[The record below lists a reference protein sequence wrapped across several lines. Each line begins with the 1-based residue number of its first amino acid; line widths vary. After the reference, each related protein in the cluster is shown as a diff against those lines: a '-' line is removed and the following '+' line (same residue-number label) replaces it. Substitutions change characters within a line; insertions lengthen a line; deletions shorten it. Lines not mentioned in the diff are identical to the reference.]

1 MTQENNTHKPSSHKQ
16 IDNLPDLDDLV
27 KKIKHWGQELGFQ
40 AIGIT
45 DTDLSIAEQRFNHWL
60 EQQMHGDME
69 YMSRHGT
76 KRTRPAELENGTLSI
91 ISVRMDYFPED
102 PEQAIALLQQPQQ
115 GYIARYSLGRDYHKV
130 VRKRLQTLAKKL
142 EQEIGEF
149 GYRVFTDSAPVLE
162 KPLAEKAGIG
172 WIGKHSNVLQE
183 KTGSW
188 FFLGEIFTNLPLPVD
203 SPAINH
209 CGSCTRCMTACPT
222 QAIVEP
228 YVVDSRLCI
237 SYLTIESHSAIPEA
251 LRPLMGNRIYGC
263 DDCQLF
269 CPWNRFSQQ
278 TIESDYFARGD
289 LAAPQLLTLFLWTEA
304 EFLKNTEGTAIR
316 RIGHES
322 WLRNIAVALGN
333 YLSSVKVTSAA
344 TNDIVKAL
352 KERQKHPSALVQ
364 EHTNW
369 ALSQFTPN
377 VDNN

>member
-1 MTQENNTHKPSSHKQ
+1 MKQ
-16 IDNLPDLDDLV
+16 QKNSDTSLLQILSQTELVDLATE
-27 KKIKHWGQELGFQ
+27 IKLWGKELGFQ
-40 AIGIT
+40 AVGIT
-45 DTDLSIAEQRFNHWL
+45 DTDLSIAEQRFNDWL
-60 EQQMHGDME
+60 AQKMHGDME
-69 YMSRHGT
+69 YMSRHGS

-102 PEQAIALLQQPQQ
+102 PEQAIALLDQDAK

-130 VRKRLQTLAKKL
+130 VRKRLQTLARKL
-142 EQEIGEF
+142 EEKIGSF

-203 SPAINH
+203 KPSVNH
-209 CGSCTRCMTACPT
+209 CGNCNKCITACPT
-222 QAIVEP
+222 QAIVKP

-237 SYLTIESHSAIPEA
+237 SYLTIESHKSIPEA

-289 LAAPQLLTLFLWTEA
+289 LASPELIELFLWTEE
-304 EFLKNTEGTAIR
+304 EFLKKTEGTAIR

-333 YLSSVKVTSAA
+333 YLSNNSNLNNRDKETVI
-344 TNDIVKAL
+344 NAL
-352 KERQKHPSALVQ
+352 KFRLQYPSELVK
-364 EHTNW
+364 EHVEW
-369 ALSQFTPN
+369 ALKQA
-377 VDNN
+377 

>member
-1 MTQENNTHKPSSHKQ
+1 MNQENNTHKSLSQDELYDLAAEIKQ
-16 IDNLPDLDDLV
+16 
-27 KKIKHWGQELGFQ
+27 WGKQLGFQ
-40 AIGIT
+40 AVGIT
-45 DTDLSIAEQRFNHWL
+45 DTDLTIAEQRFNDWIA
-60 EQQMHGDME
+60 QKMHGDMD
-69 YMSRHGT
+69 YMSRHGS
-76 KRTRPAELENGTLSI
+76 KRTRPAVLESGTMSI

-102 PEQAIALLQQPQQ
+102 PEHAISLLEQQQK

-130 VRKRLQTLAKKL
+130 VRKRLQVLAKKL
-142 EQEIGEF
+142 EQKIGSF

-188 FFLGEIFTNLPLPVD
+188 FFLGEIFTNLPLPID
-203 SPAINH
+203 TPAVNH
-209 CGSCTRCMTACPT
+209 CGSCNKCITACPT
-222 QAIVEP
+222 QAIVKP

-237 SYLTIESHSAIPEA
+237 SYLTIESHHSIPEA

-278 TIESDYFARGD
+278 TVETDYFARGD
-289 LAAPQLLTLFLWTEA
+289 LASPVLVDLFLWSES
-304 EFLKNTEGTAIR
+304 EFLSRTEGTAIR

-333 YLSSVKVTSAA
+333 SLANGTELTRKEKDSIL
-344 TNDIVKAL
+344 NAL
-352 KERQKHPSALVQ
+352 KLRQEHPSELVK
-364 EHTNW
+364 EHVNW
-369 ALSQFTPN
+369 ALRQQKKC
-377 VDNN
+377 

>member
-1 MTQENNTHKPSSHKQ
+1 MTQKNNTHKQVSQEELCAPE
-16 IDNLPDLDDLV
+16 NLIALV
-27 KKIKHWGQELGFQ
+27 KKIKQWGLELGFQ

-45 DTDLSIAEQRFNHWL
+45 DTDLTIAEQRFNVWL
-60 EQQMHGDME
+60 EQQMHGSME

-76 KRTRPAELENGTLSI
+76 KRTRPAELEQGTLSI

-102 PEQAIALLQQPQQ
+102 PELAIGLLEKAEQ

-142 EQEIGEF
+142 EQEIGAF

-188 FFLGEIFTNLPLPVD
+188 FFLGEIFTNLPLPID
-203 SPAINH
+203 TPAVNH
-209 CGSCTRCMTACPT
+209 CGNCTKCIDVCPT

-228 YVVDSRLCI
+228 YVVDSRRCI
-237 SYLTIESHSAIPEA
+237 SYLTIESHQAIPVE

-278 TIESDYFARGD
+278 TVESDYFARGD
-289 LAAPQLLTLFLWTEA
+289 LASPQLIDLFLWSES
-304 EFLKNTEGTAIR
+304 EFLKQTEGTAIR

-333 YLSSVKVTSAA
+333 CLAKPNTTETAQKTA
-344 TNDIVKAL
+344 IIDAL
-352 KERQKHPSALVQ
+352 NKQLGHPSELVK
-364 EHTNW
+364 EHVIW
-369 ALSQFTPN
+369 ALAQQQ
-377 VDNN
+377 